1 MQEVLSVRVDTSS
14 DDDGEDMVDERK
26 LKRFD
31 DDDTSSDEAG
41 PADNKAGSSSS
52 DDERTKHAADARK
65 RARQPVVEHI
75 YLTELASAG
84 AWGRK
89 RAAFYN
95 TDYAGDE
102 HAGLSGSEDIEAA
115 ELEEQ
120 EARSIQLRLDA
131 MVTEDDYMADL
142 LAATKQKQS
151 SQSSKIASTSAVGA
165 HVTEDKS
172 TEEVSVESSLPEVP
186 VLIDELNRKIELI
199 NTILKPILDAA
210 PTTNT
215 SKYRQPALEHLQ
227 QAMECYAK

>member
-1 MQEVLSVRVDTSS
+1 MCEQ
-14 DDDGEDMVDERK
+14 
-26 LKRFD
+26 
-31 DDDTSSDEAG
+31 
-41 PADNKAGSSSS
+41 
-52 DDERTKHAADARK
+52 
-65 RARQPVVEHI
+65 I
-75 YLTELASAG
+75 YLAELASAG

-151 SQSSKIASTSAVGA
+151 SQSKIASASAVGTHA
-165 HVTEDKS
+165 TEEK
-172 TEEVSVESSLPEVP
+172 TNVEVSVESSLPEVP
-186 VLIDELNRKIELI
+186 VLIDELNRKVELI
-199 NTILKPILDAA
+199 NTILKPILAAA
-210 PTTNT
+210 PVRNT
-215 SKYRQPALEHLQ
+215 SKYHQPALEHLQ
-227 QAMECYAK
+227 QAMECYSK